1 MAVAEDSV
9 IEYAPLLPSE
19 FRDSRLLPNLLALA
33 AEDAEEQRMTAAKLL
48 GKCSRWMFADTSVLH
63 DSYSLKSR
71 YSATVSWELP
81 YVLIMFVLKKDRQH
95 FLHLARGAAPRG

>member
-48 GKCSRWMFADTSVLH
+48 GKCSRCGVCLHGVLAIKACI
-63 DSYSLKSR
+63 SL
-71 YSATVSWELP
+71 
-81 YVLIMFVLKKDRQH
+81 LKGE
-95 FLHLARGAAPRG
+95 RGAGLWW